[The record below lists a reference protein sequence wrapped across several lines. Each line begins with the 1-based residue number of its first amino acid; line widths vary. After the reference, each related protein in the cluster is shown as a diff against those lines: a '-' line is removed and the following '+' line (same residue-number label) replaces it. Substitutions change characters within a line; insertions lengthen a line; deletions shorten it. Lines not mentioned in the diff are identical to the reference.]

1 MASAARSPSSE
12 ETAGCTVFLSGIP
25 RGVRQNQL
33 HSWFEGHYGGTRR
46 VRFVFDRRN
55 QQHRGTGFVLFQNA
69 EIAQRVVRDYGG
81 RGINLKGRC
90 VIKVAAYNQTA
101 GDDDDQPPHLITDVD
116 DEHHVSDGEFSGSAG
131 PTDTDSLATPGSSP
145 GELVVPMA
153 LPVRAVA
160 APMPVVIPAAVARAV
175 PPVATAAP
183 VVQVP
188 IAQPPYPVACTPVT
202 GRIQAAAV
210 QMVSAVY
217 FQYPVAAADCGVG
230 CPPPRIATHDAG
242 PVRTL

>member
-217 FQYPVAAADCGVG
+217 FQYPVAAA
-230 CPPPRIATHDAG
+230 G